1 MNAAIGNLRN
11 AMNHSADALE
21 MLAYNDG
28 FEAAINLLDEFSDAK
43 HNLGDTGSA
52 EALRAAAKELRGE
65 NAN

>member
-1 MNAAIGNLRN
+1 MNAAIGNLRS

-28 FEAAINLLDEFSDAK
+28 FEAAISLLEDYSNSQY
-43 HNLGDTGSA
+43 NLGDKAAA
-52 EALRAAAKELRGE
+52 EALRAAVKELRGE

>member
-28 FEAAINLLDEFSDAK
+28 FEAAITLLDEYSNSWYNF
-43 HNLGDTGSA
+43 GDKSAA
-52 EALRAAAKELRGE
+52 EALRAAVKELRGE
-65 NAN
+65 R

>member
-28 FEAAINLLDEFSDAK
+28 FEAAISLLDEYSNSQYNF
-43 HNLGDTGSA
+43 GDKSAA
-52 EALRAAAKELRGE
+52 EALRAAVKELRGE
-65 NAN
+65 R